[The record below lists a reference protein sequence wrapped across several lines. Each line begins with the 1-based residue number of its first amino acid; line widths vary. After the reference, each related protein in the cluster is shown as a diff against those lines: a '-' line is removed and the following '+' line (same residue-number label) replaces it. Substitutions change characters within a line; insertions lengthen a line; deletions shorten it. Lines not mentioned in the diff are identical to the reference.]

1 MITNNCCMT
10 KISKLIQLIV
20 LFIYSCTF
28 SFHRNDLLVLDTP
41 PPIQSKQKAS
51 KVHFAAV
58 NEYEHFS
65 DVPESNTVSPYVRTY
80 VIVTYI
86 LVW

>member
-1 MITNNCCMT
+1 MY
-10 KISKLIQLIV
+10 L
-20 LFIYSCTF
+20 CTF

-51 KVHFAAV
+51 KVHFGAV

-65 DVPESNTVSPYVRTY
+65 DIPESNTVSPYVCTY
-80 VIVTYI
+80 VHIHIHMFICVHTVQYDAYA
-86 LVW
+86 LE